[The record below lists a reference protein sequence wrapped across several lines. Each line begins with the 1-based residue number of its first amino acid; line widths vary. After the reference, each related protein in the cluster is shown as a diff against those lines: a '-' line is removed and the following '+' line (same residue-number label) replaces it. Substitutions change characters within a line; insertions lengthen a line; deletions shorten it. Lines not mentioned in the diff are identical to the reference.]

1 MKDFSSVTICH
12 YETEEP
18 GSCRI
23 NPVLQTTLSPCGQW
37 WIQFGGRS
45 GNLKSCFAPMEKLAR
60 WCWVVAWFILG
71 WGLSAAHW
79 STYLVVCMIYFLPCF
94 VLYYTRC
101 AVVPLKMVALS
112 QPASCSLDL
121 PTVYMTVIGVLGEIP
136 CFGEHSLCL
145 GQVLGPS
152 TRLTLVGVLSLYLH
166 LWVWAVS
173 RGFFLSFG
181 DSFSYLDYV
190 FVFRENIFLLLIT
203 LSWQHSFGP
212 FTSVC
217 RTFFCSGISGEF
229 LIIYC
234 LVYTFTFYVTS
245 HFPNEPYL
253 GHNILINR
261 IILLQCVTLFQAE
274 ISQTPFILCE
284 VTNTSGIPFISNGG
298 VHFTPL
304 DGDGAGYHG
313 TATS

>member
-1 MKDFSSVTICH
+1 M
-12 YETEEP
+12 
-18 GSCRI
+18 CRCAFE
-23 NPVLQTTLSPCGQW
+23 NGGPLSTCLLFLGPAHRLHDCDWCAGRDSLFWWALPVLGSG
-37 WIQFGGRS
+37 FGLGTW
-45 GNLKSCFAPMEKLAR
+45 KWKLEMSKLIPR
-60 WCWVVAWFILG
+60 ILG
-71 WGLSAAHW
+71 WYAL
-79 STYLVVCMIYFLPCF
+79 CCF
-94 VLYYTRC
+94 V
-101 AVVPLKMVALS
+101 
-112 QPASCSLDL
+112 
-121 PTVYMTVIGVLGEIP
+121 
-136 CFGEHSLCL
+136 
-145 GQVLGPS
+145 
-152 TRLTLVGVLSLYLH
+152 RLTLVGVLSLYFY

-173 RGFFLSFG
+173 RGFLLSFG
-181 DSFSYLDYV
+181 DYFSYLDYV

-217 RTFFCSGISGEF
+217 HTFFCSGISGEF